1 MIRAAL
7 AIVSA
12 GLAAAPVWAAPTKP
26 LFAADQPLRI
36 DIRGPISDLAKGS
49 RGNRSARAA
58 RLVVA
63 GEQTQA
69 IRLTPRGITRLRR
82 ETCDFP
88 PLRVEFSQ
96 PPAPSSAFAGQRRLK
111 LVTHCRSAPSFQ
123 RHVLLEYAAYRLYNL
138 LTPAS
143 FGARL
148 AHIDYYDGDDAP
160 PYASRVGFFI
170 EERDDV
176 AARLG
181 LAPAAVGDL
190 VPLARLDP
198 AASARVALFEY
209 MIGNLDWSI
218 RAGPRGEGC
227 CHNSRLLAPRNGS
240 RVAAS
245 LVPVPYDFDYSGLVD
260 APYAV
265 PPDGSDVSVR
275 RRDYQGYC
283 AHNRQAVAAAAEF
296 RSKRAAMLAE
306 IDRIPG
312 LDGRDRRKAADYL
325 QQFFADIAT
334 DERLADKVLESC
346 IK

>member
-1 MIRAAL
+1 MIRAVFG
-7 AIVSA
+7 IVSA
-12 GLAAAPVWAAPTKP
+12 TLAAAPASAAPAKP
-26 LFAADQPLRI
+26 LFAAAQPLPI
-36 DIRGPISDLAKGS
+36 EIRGPISDLVGS
-49 RGNRSARAA
+49 RTRPSARAGT
-58 RLVVA
+58 LMVA
-63 GEQTQA
+63 GEQPQA
-69 IRLTPRGITRLRR
+69 VRLTPRGITRLRR

-96 PPAPSSAFAGQRRLK
+96 PPVTSSPFGGQGRLK

-123 RHVLLEYAAYRLYNL
+123 RHILLEYAAYRLYNL
-138 LTPAS
+138 VTPAS

-148 AHIDYYDGDDAP
+148 AHIGYFDGDGTR

-181 LAPAAVGDL
+181 LAPAPIGDR

-198 AASARVALFEY
+198 AASARLALFEY

-218 RAGPRGEGC
+218 RAGPEGEGC

-240 RVAAS
+240 RVAAN

-265 PPDGSDVSVR
+265 PPDGSNVSVR